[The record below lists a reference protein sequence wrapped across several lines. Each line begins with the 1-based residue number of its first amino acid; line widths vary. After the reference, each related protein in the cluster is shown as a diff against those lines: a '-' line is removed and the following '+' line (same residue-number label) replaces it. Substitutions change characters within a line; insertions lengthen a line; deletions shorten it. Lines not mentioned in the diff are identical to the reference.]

1 MNKKKQVFVKMSGCL
16 PAFEEERE
24 QCCLALGLYYRRH
37 EALRRVAQGNR
48 VVLIGHNARVY
59 SGVVE
64 YMKYEA

>member
-1 MNKKKQVFVKMSGCL
+1 MNKKKQGFVKLSGCL

-24 QCCLALGLYYRRH
+24 QCRLAY
-37 EALRRVAQGNR
+37 